1 MLGLG
6 ALEIGVAVA
15 GHNCAPNAMSA
26 KPEDSC

>member
-1 MLGLG
+1 MLGLE

-15 GHNCAPNAMSA
+15 GHNSVPNAMSA